1 MGRRAVERVE
11 HERLARRGRWPCGRR
26 MVLRCAGGGSASTMG
41 IGVQPHV
48 VDAFDISGDPLPI
61 EKMWDIVGLSGTHLA
76 YVYVDVNNDKS

>member
-1 MGRRAVERVE
+1 
-11 HERLARRGRWPCGRR
+11 
-26 MVLRCAGGGSASTMG
+26 MG